1 MPPIISIITVTY
13 NPGVSRL
20 QKTLESVQKQN
31 ARSDIE
37 YGIVDG
43 GSTDGTLDFLAFHE
57 KSLNFFIS
65 EKDKGIY
72 DAMNKGVKKAS
83 GEWILFL
90 NAGDYLY
97 TTSIIQDIGEILIR
111 NNPDILYGDCIQEYQ
126 SYWVYD
132 KASPLEKL
140 PYQMIAS
147 HQSIVCKRSLLQ
159 DYPFDL
165 SYKVC
170 ADFDFTCH
178 MYKRG
183 ASFLYYPSPI
193 SVIEP
198 VGFSSNH
205 YKKNLE
211 EKRKITSQYFPEK
224 KIQLYLFYTKKLWLL
239 PFITFIKKIIP
250 QKILYIIHSRKYQ
263 HATKK

>member
-1 MPPIISIITVTY
+1 MPPLLSIVTVTY
-13 NPGVSRL
+13 NPGLSRL
-20 QKTLESVQKQN
+20 EKTLQSVLKQN
-31 ARSDIE
+31 ARFEIE

-43 GSTDGTLDFLAFHE
+43 GSTDGTIEFLKSHE

-65 EKDKGIY
+65 EKDNGIY
-72 DAMNKGVKKAS
+72 DAMNKGVQKAS
-83 GEWILFL
+83 GEWVLFL

-97 TTSIIQDIGEILIR
+97 TPFTIQEIGELLIQHH
-111 NNPDILYGDCIQEYQ
+111 PDILYGDCIQEYPT
-126 SYWVYD
+126 YWVYD
-132 KASPLEKL
+132 RASPLERL

-178 MYKRG
+178 MYKQG
-183 ASFLYYPSPI
+183 VSFLYYSKPI

-211 EKRKITSQYFPEK
+211 EKRKITTQYFPEK
-224 KIQLYLFYTKKLWLL
+224 KIQLYFFYTKKLKLL
-239 PFITFIKKIIP
+239 PFITFVKRIIP
-250 QKILYIIHSRKYQ
+250 QEILYIIHSRKYKN
-263 HATKK
+263 ATKK